1 MGPSSALR
9 GAVVGAVAGAVVGP
23 SSARLRIGGPLR
35 LDVRDTPEGDS
46 LQWRSVHDSASD
58 LASELPED
66 RRRVEALFTCS
77 QAHTVLH
84 CLALQLPPAASTAA
98 AMLVAAAA
106 MLVAAAAMLIA
117 AASML
122 VAAAAMFVAAAST
135 RDCPAA
141 DTYRQR
147 HLSSRRHAGHRRT

>member
-1 MGPSSALR
+1 
-9 GAVVGAVAGAVVGP
+9 
-23 SSARLRIGGPLR
+23 LR

-106 MLVAAAAMLIA
+106 MLVAAAAML
-117 AASML
+117 

-141 DTYRQR
+141 STYRQR